1 MANKF
6 TDSIGERNVA
16 PFVKQPVVDKSEGY
30 GAASDLNTFA
40 NAAKISTAIYKD
52 VQKLDALQG
61 ITGEIRDEIDAYQT
75 TSPSKILER
84 QEGLQKSEA
93 ELAKLPSQEGGS
105 AEDVNRAVNN
115 VLSDIDTQK
124 DYLVKAQSQDRI
136 TGFEFDQRVKQI
148 LKDKITQYPY
158 LKSEILSHGKTVLDL
173 EGIENRIKLDDKMS
187 TAKKGMDEFF
197 VKEIYKEAKANFINL
212 NNPIYKLPNGDPNWD
227 AINEVNQYIRSAKY
241 ADNMLTEAAKRD
253 ENIDKLTINRA
264 IKDGTFDNITLAR
277 QMDNINGIEGFF
289 TIIDEN
295 GKARETLSPT
305 EFSESKAKANKFI
318 NEQIARAESEFSKY
332 GLADQE
338 VKARLDRYKER
349 LETARDTIASYK
361 DYSEVKTFIQNQR
374 DITEARVQLNLR
386 EKFGEAPEVISMLE
400 KIATTKGVFQPSF
413 TSEAFTTFVENM
425 NRMVNDAANRGLSIL
440 PEFNN
445 ANPYKQNESMGQSLT
460 KISLS
465 GLSTDSR
472 SLEFANK
479 LISSTTSSFNKPD
492 IPQADQYKAYTELV
506 AGMASSTVTSD
517 DARSISETNRGNVLT
532 SIENVVPVVYQNM
545 QNAIGDKNITIEVDG
560 QGLVVAKGADQ
571 QFNNQYVVPLNN
583 SIKTYGKLMALESNK
598 DVLDKLTTQPEATPE
613 PNPFEQPPQV
623 NPNADMDTS
632 QGTNL
637 TTDSIPEGDRGTT
650 TNVATDEGPDMN
662 QVNKKDLDLDFV
674 INELGPKESQQG
686 HRDKAGKLIKSPKG
700 ALGQFQ
706 ILPSTAKDP
715 GFGLPSIDLETST
728 IMEQAQWVQNYLD
741 KLVSYYRGDKEKALA
756 AYNYGYKNV
765 DKLVE
770 SNGGEWKTK
779 LPAETKDYLQ
789 SLL

>member
-1 MANKF
+1 MSDKF

-16 PFVKQPVVDKSEGY
+16 PFVKQSVIDKSAGY
-30 GAASDLNTFA
+30 GAASDLNTLT

-52 VQKLDALQG
+52 VSKLNALQG

-75 TSPSKILER
+75 TSPSMILER

-136 TGFEFDQRVKQI
+136 SGFEFDQRVKQI

-158 LKSEILSHGKTVLDL
+158 LKSEILSHGKTILDL
-173 EGIENRIKLDDKMS
+173 EGIENRIKLDDKMA

-197 VKEIYKEAKANFINL
+197 MKEIYKEAKANNINID
-212 NNPIYKLPNGDPNWD
+212 NPRYKLPNGDLNFD
-227 AINEVNQYIRSAKY
+227 AIDEVNQYFRSAKY
-241 ADNMLTEAAKRD
+241 ADDMISAAVARD
-253 ENIDKLTINRA
+253 ENIDKLTLRRYV
-264 IKDGTFDNITLAR
+264 KDGTFDSITINR
-277 QMDNINGIEGFF
+277 QLDNINTIESYF
-289 TIIDEN
+289 TIIDDN
-295 GKARETLSPT
+295 GQARETLT
-305 EFSESKAKANKFI
+305 AGEFSNSKAKANKYI
-318 NEQIARAESEFSKY
+318 NQEIAKAETQFSKY
-332 GLADQE
+332 GLADPE

-349 LETARDTIASYK
+349 LETARDTIANYK
-361 DYSEVKTFIQNQR
+361 DMSEIKAFIQNQR

-386 EKFGEAPEVISMLE
+386 EKFGEAPDVINMLE
-400 KIATTKGVFQPSF
+400 KIANSRGLFPVSF
-413 TSEAFTTFVENM
+413 TTEEGQTFINNM
-425 NRMVNDAANRGLSIL
+425 NKIMVDAANRGLSIL

-445 ANPYKQNESMGQSLT
+445 MNPYKQNESMGQSLT
-460 KISLS
+460 KISLT
-465 GLSTDSR
+465 GLSTDTR

-479 LISSTTSSFNKPD
+479 LIESTTSSFTNPD
-492 IPQADQYKAYTELV
+492 ASDGEKYKAYTELV
-506 AGMASSTVTSD
+506 AGISSKTVTSD
-517 DARSISETNRGNVLT
+517 DARSISETNRGNILS

-545 QNAIGDKNITIEVDG
+545 QNAIGDKNITIEIDG
-560 QGLVVAKGADQ
+560 QGLVVAKGANQ

-598 DVLDKLTTQPEATPE
+598 DVLDKLTTQPEETSE

-623 NPNADMDTS
+623 NPNANMDTS

-637 TTDSIPEGDRGTT
+637 TTDSIPEGERGTT
-650 TNVATDEGPDMN
+650 TNIATDQGPDMN
-662 QVNKKDLDLDFV
+662 QVNEKPLDIDFV
-674 INELGPKESQQG
+674 INELGPKESAQG

-789 SLL
+789 TLL

>member
-1 MANKF
+1 MADKF

-16 PFVKQPVVDKSEGY
+16 PFVKQPVVDKSAGY
-30 GAASDLNTFA
+30 GAASDLNTFT

-52 VQKLDALQG
+52 VQKLNALQG

-75 TSPSKILER
+75 TSPSMILER

-136 TGFEFDQRVKQI
+136 SGFEFDQRVKQI

-197 VKEIYKEAKANFINL
+197 MKEIYKEAKANNINL
-212 NNPIYKLPNGDPNWD
+212 NNPLYKKPNGDPD
-227 AINEVNQYIRSAKY
+227 FDVIDQVNQYFRSAKF
-241 ADNMLTEAAKRD
+241 ADNMLTEAAKRN
-253 ENIDKLTINRA
+253 ENIDKLTIDRR
-264 IKDGTFDNITLAR
+264 IKDGTFDGITLGR
-277 QMDNINGIEGFF
+277 QMDNINAIEGYF

-295 GKARETLSPT
+295 GQARETLSAN
-305 EFSESKAKANKFI
+305 EFAASKSKANKFI
-318 NEQIARAESEFSKY
+318 NEEIARAEVEFGKY
-332 GLADQE
+332 GLANAE

-361 DYSEVKTFIQNQR
+361 DYSEVKSFIQNQR

-386 EKFGEAPEVISMLE
+386 EKFGEAPEIINMLE
-400 KIATTKGVFQPSF
+400 KIATSKGLFPVSF
-413 TSEAFTTFVENM
+413 TTETGQKFINNM
-425 NRMVNDAANRGLSIL
+425 NRIMTDAANRGLSIL

-465 GLSTDSR
+465 GLSKDTR

-479 LISSTTSSFNKPD
+479 LITSTTSSFTDPNVSEGEK
-492 IPQADQYKAYTELV
+492 YNAYTELV
-506 AGMASSTVTSD
+506 AGISSNIVTSD
-517 DARSISETNRGNVLT
+517 DARSISETNRGNILT
-532 SIENVVPVVYQNM
+532 SVENVVPVVYKNM
-545 QNAIGDKNITIEVDG
+545 QNAIGDKNITIEIDG
-560 QGLVVAKGADQ
+560 QGLIVAKGADQ

-650 TNVATDEGPDMN
+650 TNVATDQGPDMN
-662 QVNKKDLDLDFV
+662 QINEKALDLDFV
-674 INELGPKESQQG
+674 INELGPKESAQG

-706 ILPSTAKDP
+706 ILPSTAEDP
-715 GFGLPSIDLETST
+715 GFGLPSINLETST

-770 SNGGEWKTK
+770 ANGGDWKTK

>member
-1 MANKF
+1 MGNKF
-6 TDSIGERNVA
+6 TESIGEVNVA
-16 PFVKQPVVDKSEGY
+16 PFVKGTVVDKSAGY
-30 GAASDLNTFA
+30 GAASDLNTFT

-52 VQKLDALQG
+52 VQKLNALQG

-75 TSPSKILER
+75 TSPSIILER

-136 TGFEFDQRVKQI
+136 SGFEFDQRVKQI

-158 LKSEILSHGKTVLDL
+158 LKSEILSHGKTVLEL

-197 VKEIYKEAKANFINL
+197 IKEIYKEAKANNINL
-212 NNPIYKLPNGDPNWD
+212 NNPLYKLPNGDPNFD
-227 AINEVNQYIRSAKY
+227 AIDQVNQYFRSAKF
-241 ADNMLTEAAKRD
+241 ADNMLTEAAKRN
-253 ENIDKLTINRA
+253 ENIDKLTIDRR
-264 IKDGTFDNITLAR
+264 IKDGTFDGITLGR
-277 QMDNINGIEGFF
+277 QMDNINAIEGYF

-295 GKARETLSPT
+295 GQARETLSAN
-305 EFSESKAKANKFI
+305 EFAASKSKANKFI
-318 NEQIARAESEFSKY
+318 NEEIARAEVEFGKY
-332 GLADQE
+332 GLANAE

-361 DYSEVKTFIQNQR
+361 DYSEVKSFIQNQR

-386 EKFGEAPEVISMLE
+386 EKFGEAPEIINMLE
-400 KIATTKGVFQPSF
+400 KIATSKGLFPVSF
-413 TSEAFTTFVENM
+413 TTETGQEFINNM
-425 NRMVNDAANRGLSIL
+425 NRIMTDAANRGLSIL

-465 GLSTDSR
+465 GLSKDTR

-479 LISSTTSSFNKPD
+479 LITSTTSSFNDPNVSEGEK
-492 IPQADQYKAYTELV
+492 YNAYTELV
-506 AGMASSTVTSD
+506 AGISSNIVTSD
-517 DARSISETNRGNVLT
+517 DARSISETNRGNILNSV
-532 SIENVVPVVYQNM
+532 ENVVPVVYKNM
-545 QNAIGDKNITIEVDG
+545 QNAIGDKNITIEIDG
-560 QGLVVAKGADQ
+560 QGLIVAKGADQ

-650 TNVATDEGPDMN
+650 TNVATDQGPDMN
-662 QVNKKDLDLDFV
+662 QVNEKALDLDFV
-674 INELGPKESQQG
+674 INELGPKESAQG

-770 SNGGEWKTK
+770 ANGGEWKTK

>member
-1 MANKF
+1 MGNKF
-6 TDSIGERNVA
+6 TESIGEVNVA
-16 PFVKQPVVDKSEGY
+16 PFVKGTVVDKSAGY
-30 GAASDLNTFA
+30 GAASDLNTFT

-52 VQKLDALQG
+52 VQKLNALQG

-75 TSPSKILER
+75 TSPSIILER

-136 TGFEFDQRVKQI
+136 SGFEFDQRVKQI

-197 VKEIYKEAKANFINL
+197 IKEIYKEAKANNINL
-212 NNPIYKLPNGDPNWD
+212 NNPLYKLPNGDPNFD
-227 AINEVNQYIRSAKY
+227 AIDQVNQYFRSAKF
-241 ADNMLTEAAKRD
+241 ADNMLTEAAKRN
-253 ENIDKLTINRA
+253 ENIDKLTIDRR
-264 IKDGTFDNITLAR
+264 IKDGTFDGITLGR
-277 QMDNINGIEGFF
+277 QMDNINAIEGYF

-295 GKARETLSPT
+295 GQARETLSAN
-305 EFSESKAKANKFI
+305 EFAASKSKANKFI
-318 NEQIARAESEFSKY
+318 NEEIARAEVEFGKY
-332 GLADQE
+332 GLANAE

-361 DYSEVKTFIQNQR
+361 DYSEVKSFIQNQR

-386 EKFGEAPEVISMLE
+386 EKFGEAPEIINMLE
-400 KIATTKGVFQPSF
+400 KIATSKGLFPVSF
-413 TSEAFTTFVENM
+413 TTETGQEFINNM
-425 NRMVNDAANRGLSIL
+425 NRIMTDAANRGLSIL

-465 GLSTDSR
+465 GLSKDTR

-479 LISSTTSSFNKPD
+479 LITSTTSSFNDPNVSEGEK
-492 IPQADQYKAYTELV
+492 YNAYTELV
-506 AGMASSTVTSD
+506 AGISSNIVTSD
-517 DARSISETNRGNVLT
+517 DARSISETNRGNILNSV
-532 SIENVVPVVYQNM
+532 ENVVPVVYKNM
-545 QNAIGDKNITIEVDG
+545 QNAIGDKNITIEIDG
-560 QGLVVAKGADQ
+560 QGLIVAKGADQ

-650 TNVATDEGPDMN
+650 TNVATDQGPDMN
-662 QVNKKDLDLDFV
+662 QVNEKALDLDFV
-674 INELGPKESQQG
+674 INELGPKESAQG

-770 SNGGEWKTK
+770 ANGGEWKTK